1 MPELIDTYAAHSK
14 RLESLTTHSNT
25 MEYLTSFFYDAEP
38 QPVPEPAPEPASE
51 PVSEP
56 EPQPSDQDF
65 ENRAW
70 DDGLYAIRHDALER
84 MLELEA
90 ELAYFKW
97 LHRTDPDQLQARCN
111 YHPYDD
117 GCDDGC
123 YDCNKIVPANIIA
136 KFGRLDVLKWMIDI
150 KIPMNFLDLAFI
162 AAKRDLDL
170 LKWVMSYAPHDEEF
184 EQETQDIY
192 ITALRAQKLEN
203 AQWLLANGAKRA
215 SLPRVIL
222 NANYSERVAVT
233 DFLLANPE
241 LLVEKFCCWETAGTQ
256 KNIVELFAEFTSLC
270 PAMIELLEKHSL
282 PCGQHLVHT
291 IPHAISL
298 KSLNLLYEK
307 RLLADDAR
315 ARSPLEMS
323 TDIVQWFY
331 AHPRFAPDLLSK
343 DALHTRSPRST
354 TIAWLYME
362 KIADPEDL
370 LRGAV
375 ERNNTMGIKA
385 LIQCGFQIPQNV
397 LYSMRPALQKHVL
410 KATEEKK
417 TADAKKVAKEVVA
430 SIVDTAM
437 ANVASE
443 S

>member
-1 MPELIDTYAAHSK
+1 MD
-14 RLESLTTHSNT
+14 
-25 MEYLTSFFYDAEP
+25 YLTSFFYDAEP
-38 QPVPEPAPEPASE
+38 QPAPEPAPEPASE
-51 PVSEP
+51 PEP
-56 EPQPSDQDF
+56 QPQPSDQDF

-97 LHRTDPDQLQARCN
+97 LHRTDPDQFKMRCG
-111 YHPYDD
+111 YHHDD
-117 GCDDGC
+117 DEDCDDRC
-123 YDCNKIVPANIIA
+123 YDCNVVPADIVA
-136 KFGRLDVLKWMIDI
+136 KFGRLDVLKWMVNDI
-150 KIPMNFLDLAFI
+150 KVPMNFLDIAFT
-162 AAKRDLDL
+162 AAKGDLDL

-184 EQETQDIY
+184 EQEIQDIY
-192 ITALRAQKLEN
+192 IIALRAQKLEN
-203 AQWLLANGAKRA
+203 AQWLLANGAERA
-215 SLPRVIL
+215 SLSKVIL
-222 NANYSERVAVT
+222 NANYNERVAVA
-233 DFLLANPE
+233 DFVLSNPE

-270 PAMIELLEKHSL
+270 PDLIAVLEKHSL
-282 PCGQHLVHT
+282 PCGEHLLHN
-291 IPHAISL
+291 IPHSINI

-331 AHPRFAPDLLSK
+331 AHLRFAPDLLSK

-354 TIAWLYME
+354 TIAWLYTE

-375 ERNNTMGIKA
+375 ERSNTMGIKA
-385 LIQCGFQIPQNV
+385 LIQCGFQIPQDA
-397 LYSMRPALQKHVL
+397 LDAMRPALQKHIL
-410 KATEEKK
+410 KVIDEKK
-417 TADAKKVAKEVVA
+417 TADAKKVAKEMVT